1 MKPLDPSKR
10 KPDPLFKTRT
20 LGLSASL
27 FAASLV
33 IAGCG
38 TEQAGSEPQEA
49 PSVDQPLDTATF
61 EKDPCRSLAP
71 SQTQGLG
78 MSDTEGEPELD
89 SDIGASCTW
98 SSVSTNTAGS
108 LLSVAYPPQGNG
120 LGSLYAKR
128 ETYPHFREL
137 PQVSG
142 YPAVVAMNG
151 QAPPEQAGTCD
162 LNVGIADDRMV
173 TIHTA
178 ASSDQSADKA
188 DPCGKAQQVAG
199 EVVKTLQSG
208 K

>member
-1 MKPLDPSKR
+1 M
-10 KPDPLFKTRT
+10 FKTRT
-20 LGLSASL
+20 LGLT
-27 FAASLV
+27 ASLV
-33 IAGCG
+33 AVSLGIAGCA
-38 TEQAGSEPQEA
+38 TQQAGSEPQKA
-49 PSVDQPLDTATF
+49 PRVDQPLDTATF
-61 EKDPCRSLAP
+61 EENPCQSLTPA
-71 SQTQGLG
+71 QTQSLG
-78 MSDTEGEPELD
+78 MGEAEGEPELD
-89 SDIGASCTW
+89 PDIGASCTW
-98 SSVSTNTAGS
+98 SSVSTSAAGS